1 MRESYIDEKTV
12 SKYMDEYV
20 DGDGW
25 KPDAVD
31 KAIVREA
38 IKTLNKVTDSDIQVL
53 SGLEW
58 IRAFEQ
64 EGTVASKWLHSTPE
78 SNEYTPQLTEALK
91 KLVGIWNQKL
101 RGIKTYVFVNEI
113 ISYLIYT
120 ISQHQENPYGQTPIP

>member
-1 MRESYIDEKTV
+1 MREPYIDEKTIT
-12 SKYMDEYV
+12 KYMDEYV

-25 KPDAVD
+25 KPNALD
-31 KAIVREA
+31 KTIVREA
-38 IKTLNKVTDSDIQVL
+38 IKVLNKVTDSDTQVL

-64 EGTVASKWLHSTPE
+64 EGTVASKWLHSAAQ
-78 SNEYTPQLTEALK
+78 SKEYSPPLTEALK

-113 ISYLIYT
+113 ISYLIYA
-120 ISQHQENPYGQTPIP
+120 ISQHQENPRGQTPMP